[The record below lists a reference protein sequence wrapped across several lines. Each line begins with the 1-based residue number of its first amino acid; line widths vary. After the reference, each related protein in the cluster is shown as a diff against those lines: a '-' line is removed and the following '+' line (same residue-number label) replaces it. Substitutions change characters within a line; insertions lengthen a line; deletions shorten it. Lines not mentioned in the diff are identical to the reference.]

1 MTRSASLS
9 GGVDVDVV
17 FRLGDAN
24 APRRCG
30 SCDSD
35 ARYYVYDDAAE
46 VSRYVCPEHLD
57 AAVRDAGGDPDAV
70 TLDDGH
76 ARRNGRPRGGGE

>member
-9 GGVDVDVV
+9 DSVDVDVV
-17 FRLGDAN
+17 SRLGDPN

-30 SCDSD
+30 SCDDD
-35 ARYYVYDDAAE
+35 ARYYVYDDDE

-57 AAVRDAGGDPDAV
+57 AAVRDAGGDPEAV
-70 TLDDGH
+70 TLGGGH
-76 ARRNGRPRGGGE
+76 ARRNGRPRGGSE